1 VPRRSPLL
9 PFALSV
15 LLLIGLLLVAPGV
28 SSAAVVV
35 QPVATG
41 LNYPVGFTFASDGRI
56 FYIEHTTGNIR
67 VLDTTKGTDKIFAT
81 VPGATS
87 MIGIALHP
95 SYPAQPYVYAYGTRK
110 VNGVRL
116 DQLVRFKDVAGK
128 GKNMAVLLSRDAAD
142 PGPTS
147 HHGGR
152 LIFAGH
158 GALFLMIGD
167 ESDPANA
174 QDPGE
179 LAGKMLRMK
188 PNGQPAANNPVAG
201 SRVYASG
208 LRNSIGYNF
217 DPVNGRLW
225 LVDNGPECNDEIDQ
239 ISAGAN
245 YGWGPS
251 ETCATPPAAPRNTSQ
266 DGPSPVQPKYFFPN
280 TVGVT
285 GLAFCSGCGLGP
297 AVEGRLL
304 FGDYNT
310 GAIHAA
316 TLNAART
323 GVTSQT
329 VIATHAPAVLDV
341 EAGPGGTI
349 YFSDATGI
357 YRLGT

>member
-1 VPRRSPLL
+1 MRRLIPLL
-9 PFALSV
+9 LLAV
-15 LLLIGLLLVAPGV
+15 LLPV
-28 SSAAVVV
+28 SPARAAAVVI

-41 LNYPVGFTFASDGRI
+41 LNYPVGFAFAPDGRI
-56 FYIEHTTGNIR
+56 FYIEHATGEIR
-67 VLDTTKGTDKIFAT
+67 ILNTSQGTDTLFAT

-87 MIGIALHP
+87 MIGLALHP
-95 SYPAQPYVYAYGTRK
+95 SYPAQPFVYAYGTRK
-110 VNGVRL
+110 VSGVRL
-116 DQLVRFKDVAGK
+116 DQLVRFRDVAGK
-128 GKNMAVLLSRDAAD
+128 GKNLAVLLSRDAAD

-152 LIFAGH
+152 LLFGGH

-174 QDPGE
+174 QDPKE

-188 PNGQPAANNPVAG
+188 PNGQPAANNPVPG
-201 SRVYASG
+201 SRMYAQG
-208 LRNSIGYNF
+208 LRNSIGYNV
-217 DPVNGRLW
+217 DPANGRLW

-239 ISAGAN
+239 INAGAN

-266 DGPSPVQPKYFFPN
+266 DGPSPVLPKYYFPT

-285 GLAFCSGCGLGP
+285 GLAFCDGCGLGP

-304 FGDYNT
+304 FGDYNS

-341 EAGPGGTI
+341 EDGPGGTI
-349 YFSDATGI
+349 YFSDTTGI
-357 YRLGT
+357 YRLAS